1 MARRV
6 KLPDFL
12 EKKES
17 YDFLRK
23 IETCKNSTLIINL
36 LQNLVLTQRHIQHF
50 KKKSRGSQQHEI
62 SKVQK
67 NKLSDY
73 IKGPEIIKAF
83 EESHERA
90 VETLDKIEYLEGQVL
105 SENSN
110 EIVIRVFDKIF
121 LNGKIHTYSD
131 RLAVKA
137 IYQDQAWHVT
147 SIEHRPF
154 EEERAKLKDFLASA
168 APKI

>member
-1 MARRV
+1 MTVADFALRFVNSLVPGSFNDARLMLS
-6 KLPDFL
+6 KDC
-12 EKKES
+12 EYQYQGK
-17 YDFLRK
+17 
-23 IETCKNSTLIINL
+23 
-36 LQNLVLTQRHIQHF
+36 VL
-50 KKKSRGSQQHEI
+50 
-62 SKVQK
+62 
-67 NKLSDY
+67 
-73 IKGPEIIKAF
+73 KGPEIIKAF